1 MYSNKK
7 TYAAVL
13 AFALCLP
20 LLTALGQPCRLQVR
34 GKIQDVRTGASITDA
49 NIWLEET
56 QAGTVSDSTGRFQL
70 SGICP
75 GQYHLRVSHIGCET
89 QRIFLTL
96 QKDTT
101 LLIALDHYSKVL
113 ESVVVKGSAGP
124 ATTQKLQSLSEQKI
138 AENAQ
143 FTLANML
150 EAITGV
156 SVLRSGYGIAKP
168 VVHGLYGNRLLILN
182 NGIPQ
187 SGQQWGN
194 DHSPEID
201 PLAAQKISV
210 TKGVGA
216 IAYPGGALGSVISV
230 ESGKI
235 AREPHL
241 HGRVAAYGE
250 SNGRGIGL
258 HAQAQQYHQA
268 LAWRLSAT
276 LKKNGD
282 RRSARYWLRN
292 TGAEEANFALQLEKD
307 LSDHW
312 HSTLYLSSFN
322 TEIGVLRGAHI
333 GNLTDLEEALQR
345 KEPFFTEPTFSAR
358 IEAPRQQVSH
368 HLLKWRNRITLQ
380 DGRYLD
386 FSYAGQLNNR
396 KEFDVRRGGRSD
408 RPALSLWQLS
418 HWANA
423 EYDAR
428 LGKGQHLRAGL
439 QLLFTDNANNPETGI
454 LPLIPDYFSAQTGAF
469 ALWQKQQERSLWELG
484 ARYDFILQNVAAISL
499 TLPREI
505 LRYRNRFHNFSSSVG
520 WNHHFSEALKLGWN
534 AGFASRNPAINEL
547 YSNGLHQGVS
557 GIEEGDP
564 GLKPEF
570 SLKTT
575 LSVEGRVHQKLFF
588 EALGYAQRVADYI
601 YLAPQDEV
609 RLTIRGAFPVFR
621 YEQTDA
627 LILGCDASTAWQA
640 SERLQV
646 QVKYSFIYGQDV
658 AHDQPLVFMPS
669 NNLFGAIAYEAPRLG
684 FLEQVEVEL
693 FNRYV
698 FRQHRL
704 LPEQDFAPPPP
715 GYNLLGMKISA
726 RRHLSR
732 SQWNVYVKADN
743 VLNVA
748 YRDYLNRQRYF
759 ADDMGRN
766 VSLGTVWV
774 F

>member
-1 MYSNKK
+1 MYSKLIH
-7 TYAAVL
+7 TAAL
-13 AFALCLP
+13 ALFLCLP
-20 LLTALGQPCRLQVR
+20 LLTILAQPCRIQVR
-34 GKIQDVRTGASITDA
+34 GQVEDVRTGLPIADA
-49 NIWLEET
+49 NIWLEEA
-56 QAGTVSDSTGRFQL
+56 QVGTASDSTGRFHL
-70 SGICP
+70 TGICS
-75 GQYHLRVSHIGCET
+75 GLYHLRVSHIGCET
-89 QRIFLTL
+89 QRLFISL
-96 QKDTT
+96 QKDTS
-101 LLIALDHYSKVL
+101 LRIVLDHYSKVL

-124 ATTQKLQSLSEQKI
+124 ATTQKLQSLSEQRI
-138 AENAQ
+138 TENARL
-143 FTLANML
+143 TLANML

-201 PLAAQKISV
+201 PLAAQKITV

-216 IAYPGGALGSVISV
+216 IAHPGGALGSVIAV
-230 ESGKI
+230 ESGRI

-250 SNGRGIGL
+250 SNGRGLGL
-258 HAQAQQYHQA
+258 HAQVQQYHQA

-307 LSDHW
+307 FSDHW
-312 HSTLYLSSFN
+312 HSSLYLSTFN
-322 TEIGVLRGAHI
+322 TELGVLRGAHI
-333 GNLTDLEEALQR
+333 GNLTDLEEALRR
-345 KEPFFTEPTFSAR
+345 KEPFFTEPRFSAR

-368 HLLKWRNRITLQ
+368 HLLKWHNRLTLQ

-469 ALWQKQQERSLWELG
+469 ALWQKQQKRSLWELG

-505 LRYRNRFHNFSSSVG
+505 LRYRNRFHNFGASVG
-520 WNHHFSEALKLGWN
+520 WSHHLSEGFKLGWN
-534 AGFASRNPAINEL
+534 AGGSSRNPAINEL

-564 GLKPEF
+564 GLKPEY

-575 LSVEGRVHQKLFF
+575 LSAEGHLRQKLFF
-588 EALGYAQRVADYI
+588 EVLGYAQHVADYI
-601 YLAPQDEV
+601 YLAPQEEI
-609 RLTIRGAFPVFR
+609 RLTIRGAFPVFQ

-627 LILGCDASTAWQA
+627 LILGGDVSTAWQV
-640 SERLQV
+640 SEHLQV
-646 QVKYSFIYGQDV
+646 QVKYSFLYGQDV
-658 AHDQPLVFMPS
+658 ARDQPLVFMPS
-669 NNLFGAIAYEAPRLG
+669 NNLFGAIAYEVARLG
-684 FLEQVEVEL
+684 FLEHVEVAL
-693 FNRYV
+693 SNRYV

-715 GYNLLGMKISA
+715 GYNLLGLKISA
-726 RRHLSR
+726 RRHLSH
-732 SQWNVYVKADN
+732 SDWNIYLKADN

-766 VSLGTVWV
+766 ISLGTVWV